1 MSSDL
6 KANSVL
12 LSALGSALHFIPDK
26 ELFGH
31 RLEPK
36 YFADTDVESS
46 LPENILFLLNH
57 LCPMLAPD
65 SPGGVTVKTAVFKL
79 LDRVMP
85 RIVADTSNVALTGS
99 SEGEDVCELPF
110 RLVELLAQT
119 EPIVTTLFAEFEFGE
134 MVPVP
139 PDTAAHECLT
149 SYLLT
154 WKLILTLV
162 SGAGSEL
169 RPRFTEFVRREQF
182 LETLVPSLFHLMPKR
197 TFDSDA
203 IAAFLSHKEEEAWS
217 ALQQVEKLYSIT
229 AELCKR
235 YIYFANVEDYS

>member
-1 MSSDL
+1 MSTDPET
-6 KANSVL
+6 NSVL
-12 LSALGSALHFIPDK
+12 LSALGSALTFIPDK

-36 YFADTDVESS
+36 YFADTDVESG

-65 SPGGVTVKTAVFKL
+65 KIGGATVKMAAFSL

-85 RIVADTSNVALTGS
+85 KIVADTANVAATGKR
-99 SEGEDVCELPF
+99 EDEDVCELPF
-110 RLVELLAQT
+110 RLVELLTQT
-119 EPIVTTLFAEFEFGE
+119 EPVVATLFAEFEFAE

-162 SGAGSEL
+162 SGASTEL
-169 RPRFTEFVRREQF
+169 RPRFTEFVRREKF

-197 TFDSDA
+197 TFETNP
-203 IAAFLSHKEEEAWS
+203 IAALPSDREEG
-217 ALQQVEKLYSIT
+217 ALTTLLQVEKVSNIGG
-229 AELCKR
+229 
-235 YIYFANVEDYS
+235 INV

>member
-1 MSSDL
+1 M
-6 KANSVL
+6 L

-57 LCPMLAPD
+57 LCPILAPD

-99 SEGEDVCELPF
+99 GEGEDVCELPF

-169 RPRFTEFVRREQF
+169 RPRFTEFVRREKF

-203 IAAFLSHKEEEAWS
+203 IAAFLSHKEEGAWS
-217 ALQQVEKLYSIT
+217 ALQHVEKVYSIT